1 MFSNNASRLKRVIL
15 TSDFGT
21 GKTTLLKSRIEKVAK
36 FKPRKS
42 VPPASMKKNIF
53 VVIFLEK
60 KSLLVQSML
69 HFAEK
74 FLDVEVLFLKPQLG
88 KSCCHRQLEDLS

>member
-1 MFSNNASRLKRVIL
+1 
-15 TSDFGT
+15 
-21 GKTTLLKSRIEKVAK
+21 
-36 FKPRKS
+36 
-42 VPPASMKKNIF
+42 MKKNIF
-53 VVIFLEK
+53 VVIFLEE

-88 KSCCHRQLEDLS
+88 KSCRHRQLEDLS